1 MQAVVSKVYEPI
13 NTGGERSPPYRRTM
27 NNSVKK
33 YLSDLG
39 KKGGAAGTGDKKRR
53 GDPEYYRDMVKKR
66 WEKSKHKPEPK

>member
-1 MQAVVSKVYEPI
+1 
-13 NTGGERSPPYRRTM
+13 M